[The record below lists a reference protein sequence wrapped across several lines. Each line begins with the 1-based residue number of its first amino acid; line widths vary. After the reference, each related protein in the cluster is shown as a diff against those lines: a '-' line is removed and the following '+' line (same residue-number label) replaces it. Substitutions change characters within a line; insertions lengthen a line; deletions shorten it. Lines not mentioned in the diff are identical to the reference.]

1 MTPLQRDNLMH
12 PQGKMRA
19 DDPSVA
25 VRDVTIPFSTP
36 TEGCLFSVIIPV
48 LHESE
53 SINTLIKNLSEI
65 PTPSTIELIVV
76 DGSELQDTINAI
88 HATNVICL
96 VSAEGR
102 ARQMNAGASVAHGDV
117 LVFLHADT
125 IVPSNAF
132 SCMEAS
138 LTDKQVVGG
147 AFDLGIRS
155 NRFIFKVIG
164 KIASL
169 RSRFT
174 RIPYGDQTIFIR
186 KAYFHAIGGYREIPL
201 MEDVELMQRI
211 KRRGDT
217 ICILSEKVSTA
228 PRRWE
233 REGIIYCT
241 LRNWFVI
248 MLYVLG
254 VSPQR
259 LVNFYKPH
267 GKVS

>member
-1 MTPLQRDNLMH
+1 MH
-12 PQGKMRA
+12 SQDTMRA
-19 DDPSVA
+19 DDMSLVA
-25 VRDVTIPFSTP
+25 CDPNIPFSTY

-53 SINTLIKNLSEI
+53 SINTLIKNLGEV
-65 PTPSTIELIVV
+65 PTQYTIELIVV
-76 DGSELQDTINAI
+76 DGSDRQDTINAI
-88 HATNVICL
+88 HFQNVISL

-102 ARQMNAGASVAHGDV
+102 GRQMNAGASVAHGDV

-132 SCMEAS
+132 SCMEAA
-138 LTDKQVVGG
+138 LKDEQVVGG

-169 RSRFT
+169 SSRFT
-174 RIPYGDQTIFIR
+174 RIPYGDQTIFMR
-186 KAYFHAIGGYREIPL
+186 SAYFHAIGGYREIPL

-241 LRNWFVI
+241 LRNWFVLL
-248 MLYVLG
+248 LYYCG

-259 LVNFYKPH
+259 LINYYRPH
-267 GKVS
+267 GNIP

>member
-1 MTPLQRDNLMH
+1 MHSKDEKHVDDMSLVPWDVNIPL
-12 PQGKMRA
+12 
-19 DDPSVA
+19 
-25 VRDVTIPFSTP
+25 STY

-48 LHESE
+48 LHESK

-65 PTPSTIELIVV
+65 PDQHTRELIVV
-76 DGSELQDTINAI
+76 DGSDLQDTIKAI
-88 HATNVICL
+88 HAQNVICI
-96 VSAEGR
+96 VSMEGR
-102 ARQMNAGASVAHGDV
+102 AQQMNAGASVARGDV

-132 SCMEAS
+132 RSMKAA
-138 LTDKQVVGG
+138 LKDRQVVGG
-147 AFDLGIRS
+147 AFDLSIRS
-155 NRFIFKVIG
+155 NRLIFKVIS

-169 RSRFT
+169 RSRLT

-217 ICILSEKVSTA
+217 ISILSEKVSTA

-233 REGIIYCT
+233 REGIVYCT
-241 LRNWFVI
+241 LRNWIVI
-248 MLYVLG
+248 LLYYFG

-259 LVNFYKPH
+259 LVHYYRPH

>member
-1 MTPLQRDNLMH
+1 M
-12 PQGKMRA
+12 
-19 DDPSVA
+19 
-25 VRDVTIPFSTP
+25 
-36 TEGCLFSVIIPV
+36 
-48 LHESE
+48 LHEAE
-53 SINTLIKNLSEI
+53 SINTLIKNLCEVS
-65 PTPSTIELIVV
+65 TQHTIELIVV
-76 DGSELQDTINAI
+76 DGSDRQDTINVI
-88 HATNVICL
+88 HTQNVISL
-96 VSAEGR
+96 ISAEGR

-125 IVPSNAF
+125 LVPSNAF
-132 SCMEAS
+132 SCMEEA
-138 LTDKQVVGG
+138 LKDKQVVGG

-174 RIPYGDQTIFIR
+174 RIPYGDQTIFMR
-186 KAYFHAIGGYREIPL
+186 SAYFHAIGGYREIPL

-217 ICILSEKVSTA
+217 ISILSEKVSTA

-233 REGIIYCT
+233 REGIVYCT
-241 LRNWFVI
+241 LRNWIVI
-248 MLYVLG
+248 FLYHFG

-259 LVNFYKPH
+259 LVHYYRPH

>member
-1 MTPLQRDNLMH
+1 MNLT
-12 PQGKMRA
+12 A
-19 DDPSVA
+19 C
-25 VRDVTIPFSTP
+25 DVNIPFSTC
-36 TEGCLFSVIIPV
+36 TGGCLFSVIIPV

-53 SINTLIKNLSEI
+53 SINTLIKNLGEM
-65 PTPSTIELIVV
+65 PSQHSIELIVV
-76 DGSELQDTINAI
+76 DGSDRQDTINAI
-88 HATNVICL
+88 HAQNVMCL
-96 VSAEGR
+96 LSAEGR

-125 IVPSNAF
+125 IVPLNAF
-132 SCMEAS
+132 SCMEAA
-138 LTDKQVVGG
+138 LKDKQVVGG

-169 RSRFT
+169 RARFT

-186 KAYFHAIGGYREIPL
+186 RAYFHSIGGYREMPL

-241 LRNWFVI
+241 LRNWIVLL
-248 MLYVLG
+248 LYYCG

-259 LVNFYKPH
+259 LINYYKPH

>member
-1 MTPLQRDNLMH
+1 MH
-12 PQGKMRA
+12 SQDKMRA
-19 DDPSVA
+19 DDMN
-25 VRDVTIPFSTP
+25 RTTCEMNIPFSEY

-53 SINTLIKNLSEI
+53 SINTLIQNLGEV
-65 PTPSTIELIVV
+65 PTQNTIEIIVV
-76 DGSELQDTINAI
+76 DGSGRKDTINAI
-88 HATNVICL
+88 HAQNVICL
-96 VSAEGR
+96 VSPEGR
-102 ARQMNAGASVAHGDV
+102 ARQMNAGASAAHGDV

-125 IVPSNAF
+125 RLPSNAF
-132 SCMEAS
+132 CCIKAA

-186 KAYFHAIGGYREIPL
+186 SAYFHAIGGYREIPL

-211 KRRGDT
+211 KKRGDT

-241 LRNWFVI
+241 LRNWFVLL
-248 MLYVLG
+248 LYYCG

-259 LVNFYKPH
+259 LVNFYRPH
-267 GKVS
+267 GNVS

>member
-1 MTPLQRDNLMH
+1 MH
-12 PQGKMRA
+12 SQDKMRA
-19 DDPSVA
+19 DDMNRVA
-25 VRDVTIPFSTP
+25 CDMNIPFSEY

-53 SINTLIKNLSEI
+53 SINTLIQNLGEV
-65 PTPSTIELIVV
+65 PTQNTIEIIVV
-76 DGSELQDTINAI
+76 DGSGRKDTINAI
-88 HATNVICL
+88 HAQNVICL
-96 VSAEGR
+96 VSPEGR
-102 ARQMNAGASVAHGDV
+102 ARQMNAGASAAHGDV

-125 IVPSNAF
+125 LVPSNAF
-132 SCMEAS
+132 SCIKAA
-138 LTDKQVVGG
+138 LIDKQVVGG

-186 KAYFHAIGGYREIPL
+186 SAYFHAIGGYREIPL

-211 KRRGDT
+211 KKRGDT

-233 REGIIYCT
+233 QEGIVYCT
-241 LRNWFVI
+241 LRNWIVLL
-248 MLYVLG
+248 LYYFG
-254 VSPQR
+254 VSPRR
-259 LVNFYKPH
+259 LINYYKPH